1 VEKNIIVVRWV
12 TFSALIITAAT
23 LLLPIVD
30 WSSTNIIATGLLVI
44 FAAAMLTWAAE
55 TWIRFLVTQLRV
67 DSRRSEGQGDL
78 EGKDTALLLAASRDL
93 WSAQS
98 QKEIIETIMKS
109 GISLLDAAGASFTRL
124 DEWEPQSE
132 VLTMG
137 VVPSGKED
145 EWTGRL
151 TRASTRQACRRCSL
165 REAGSECI
173 LGKDIVD
180 RLSKVFCLPIMRSE
194 REYGLVNFFFVA
206 PVIISEIKKRNLH
219 LLSKYANL
227 ALENHFQM
235 RHGTAALNH
244 LESARTKDDLI
255 FSLTDISDTIRKEKN
270 FKSVIIWS
278 PTTDEYDISANLLV
292 SSSKGA
298 EAIDVIAIEGLAT
311 ELWHELKSAKRSFS
325 KDVESDQGTKI
336 GVIVIPIEGLAKDP
350 IGMMVCASDSASRD
364 FSREIPMLNLAAR
377 SISAILR
384 AWTMVAQVEY
394 RAARDER
401 FRLAREIH
409 DGVAQTL
416 AYLKIQTAQMLNYL
430 NSGKMDNLETSLTSS
445 YQTLSA
451 AYQDARREID
461 DLRFVAESG
470 TQDWIISLAMGFRDD
485 TGMEVDVSKLQ
496 INANLPLSI
505 QSQLI
510 RIVQEALNNVRQ
522 HAQAEKVSIA
532 GSVQAGEVILEISDD
547 GRGFEPETV
556 ETGSRYGLVG
566 MRERTDMVGGEFQII
581 SMQDKG
587 TIVRISIPLET
598 TKRYGAQGDEGYS
611 NEKN

>member
-1 VEKNIIVVRWV
+1 
-12 TFSALIITAAT
+12 
-23 LLLPIVD
+23 
-30 WSSTNIIATGLLVI
+30 
-44 FAAAMLTWAAE
+44 MLTWAAE
-55 TWIRFLVTQLRV
+55 TWIRFLGTQLKI

-78 EGKDTALLLAASRDL
+78 DSKDTALLLAASRDL

-98 QKEIIETIMKS
+98 QKEIIETIMKF

-137 VVPSGKED
+137 GVPSGKED

-151 TRASTRQACRRCSL
+151 TRVSTRQACRRCSL

-173 LGKDIVD
+173 LGKDIID
-180 RLSKVFCLPIMRSE
+180 QLSKVFCMPIMRSE
-194 REYGLVNFFFVA
+194 REYGLVNFFFVT
-206 PVIISEIKKRNLH
+206 PVIISEIKKRNLG
-219 LLSKYANL
+219 LLSEYANL
-227 ALENHFQM
+227 ALENNHRM
-235 RHGTAALNH
+235 RKGTTALNH
-244 LESARTKDDLI
+244 LEFARTKNEI
-255 FSLTDISDTIRKEKN
+255 ISSLTQISDAIKKEMN
-270 FKSVIIWS
+270 FKSIIVWS
-278 PTTDEYDISANLLV
+278 PTRDEFDLSASLLA
-292 SSSKGA
+292 SSSKDT
-298 EAIDVIAIEGLAT
+298 EAIDVVGIEGLAT
-311 ELWHELKSAKRSFS
+311 ELWHELRSVKRSFS
-325 KDVESDQGTKI
+325 KDVEIDQGTKI
-336 GVIVIPIEGLAKDP
+336 GVIVIPIVGLAKDP
-350 IGMMVCASDSASRD
+350 IGMMVCASDSASRN
-364 FSREIPMLNLAAR
+364 FSQEIPMLNLASR
-377 SISAILR
+377 SIGAILR
-384 AWTMVAQVEY
+384 AWTLFTQVEY

-451 AYQDARREID
+451 AYQDTRREID
-461 DLRFVAESG
+461 DLRFVVETG
-470 TQDWIISLAMGFRDD
+470 TQDWIIGLAMGFRDD

-496 INANLPLSI
+496 INENLPLSI

-522 HAQAEKVSIA
+522 HAQAEKISIA
-532 GSVQAGEVILEISDD
+532 GSVQAGEVVLEISDD

-556 ETGSRYGLVG
+556 ETNSRYGLVG

-581 SMQDKG
+581 SLRDKG
-587 TIVRISIPLET
+587 TTVRVTIPLEYS
-598 TKRYGAQGDEGYS
+598 KGYGAQGDEGTS
-611 NEKN
+611 NEKS